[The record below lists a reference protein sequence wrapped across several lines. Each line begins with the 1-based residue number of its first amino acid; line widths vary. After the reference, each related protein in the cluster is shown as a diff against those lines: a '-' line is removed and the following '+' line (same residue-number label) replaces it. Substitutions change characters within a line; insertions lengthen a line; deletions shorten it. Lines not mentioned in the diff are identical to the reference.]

1 MIIACWYQWCH
12 QEIVSLH
19 GFPLLPSC
27 PKYSQASMPLFG
39 VRCLPAAPG
48 TFPAVPTNFPK
59 VGFHWTSLGPMPI
72 PQPIVVIKGRKFF
85 ILQILS
91 YRGLGWPIQSTRPNG
106 VFPQGNS
113 RIAKQ
118 NQQPYIYINCRER
131 GRNSKF
137 ESWVLGS
144 IVYMKM
150 KAFLLNSYAL
160 ILFSFFPWRSG
171 QFENSNHALQKRG
184 EQEICS
190 RATMTTQRK
199 LPAPFMEHLIWSCLV
214 TAEVTLIYYVM
225 FLLLDLYALK
235 WLTSGLKAESMPYLS
250 RCPPY
255 SSTEVSLRVLNEA
268 RWAERKRREGG
279 RDEPGWRV
287 SLQTREQIEH
297 GKYTPGITCLSL
309 WQRWYWWPL
318 IDHVSQYPDPC
329 AAPSRIGSGLHVK
342 TMLFQLALANV
353 TSATRIQ
360 AEACYV
366 LAHWRLSFGNLGT
379 TWGSPSQPSGE
390 ASCRRT
396 EAPRRQP

>member
-91 YRGLGWPIQSTRPNG
+91 YRGLRWPIQSTRPNG

-131 GRNSKF
+131 GRNSNF

-160 ILFSFFPWRSG
+160 ILFSFFSLKVRTIRELKSCTSEERWVG
-171 QFENSNHALQKRG
+171 DLLKSNDDHPEETPRTVHGTFDL
-184 EQEICS
+184 ELSCDS
-190 RATMTTQRK
+190 
-199 LPAPFMEHLIWSCLV
+199 WSH
-214 TAEVTLIYYVM
+214 
-225 FLLLDLYALK
+225 LDLL
-235 WLTSGLKAESMPYLS
+235 
-250 RCPPY
+250 CN
-255 SSTEVSLRVLNEA
+255 VSLAGPVCTQMVDQWPEGRVDTL
-268 RWAERKRREGG
+268 
-279 RDEPGWRV
+279 PFSV
-287 SLQTREQIEH
+287 S
-297 GKYTPGITCLSL
+297 SL
-309 WQRWYWWPL
+309 L
-318 IDHVSQYPDPC
+318 
-329 AAPSRIGSGLHVK
+329 
-342 TMLFQLALANV
+342 
-353 TSATRIQ
+353 
-360 AEACYV
+360 
-366 LAHWRLSFGNLGT
+366 
-379 TWGSPSQPSGE
+379 
-390 ASCRRT
+390 
-396 EAPRRQP
+396 